1 MRLIDANAFKD
12 YIDCGHLRP
21 PTKVCFS
28 ELDVC
33 NMIDKR
39 PTIDAVQV
47 VRCKD
52 CLMTKERD
60 EYTGKVWCCR
70 HREYMDDMYYCA
82 DGLRR
87 EDGEAD
93 ETD

>member
-1 MRLIDANAFKD
+1 MRLINADSLKD

-21 PTKVCFS
+21 PTELCFS

-39 PTIDAVQV
+39 PTIDAVEV

-52 CLMTKERD
+52 CKYGEERIEDYRCWMLD
-60 EYTGKVWCCR
+60 EDWDIRFSPMHFCSYGR
-70 HREYMDDMYYCA
+70 
-82 DGLRR
+82 RR
-87 EDGEAD
+87 EGGEV
-93 ETD
+93 

>member
-1 MRLIDANAFKD
+1 MRLINADSLKD

-21 PTKVCFS
+21 PTELCFS

-39 PTIDAVQV
+39 PTIDAVEV

-52 CLMTKERD
+52 CVRKQEWLID
-60 EYTGKVWCCR
+60 YTHDSDWFCTLHECA
-70 HREYMDDMYYCA
+70 MNDDDFCSY
-82 DGLRR
+82 GERR
-87 EDGEAD
+87 EP
-93 ETD
+93 